1 MVIYPM
7 NYHLFISTGKL
18 KFIHVTVVPII
29 FILPVIPLLTV
40 DFDNDIGISVLQSRK
55 CFVLNEELIFYSIV
69 VPSDVLLVIGLSLLI
84 ITLWSIGN
92 VVSSHSYNFMKK

>member
-55 CFVLNEELIFYSIV
+55 CFVLIFYSIV